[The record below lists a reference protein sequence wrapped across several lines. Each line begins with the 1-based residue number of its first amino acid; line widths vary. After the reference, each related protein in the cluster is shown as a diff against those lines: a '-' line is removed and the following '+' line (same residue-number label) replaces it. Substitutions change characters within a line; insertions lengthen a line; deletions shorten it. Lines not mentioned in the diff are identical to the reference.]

1 MYEYY
6 KGKGIY
12 CIVLARVLN
21 LLTTFFVIAFST
33 FLISCIDYTKLF
45 SSISTAE
52 AVGRLED
59 VLISQCITKGS
70 FAHTLFLIILSAF
83 FIFQVASF
91 AMSVPRLLD
100 MYRFYTHLLGV
111 PDADI
116 QTLPWPE
123 IVRLIGDIRKH
134 NPVTS
139 LSNGQATALADMV
152 GNDAKAPAKKLDAH
166 DIANRILRQEN
177 YLIALFNKD
186 LLDLRVRIPVPHVLT
201 AFIPSSILILSAD
214 PPLPSLQSEPERKFL
229 SFGANHLT
237 KALEWNLRFCLLG
250 YLFDRRGQVRKEF
263 VREKRR
269 KDLVQG

>member
-1 MYEYY
+1 M
-6 KGKGIY
+6 
-12 CIVLARVLN
+12 
-21 LLTTFFVIAFST
+21 
-33 FLISCIDYTKLF
+33 
-45 SSISTAE
+45 
-52 AVGRLED
+52 
-59 VLISQCITKGS
+59 
-70 FAHTLFLIILSAF
+70 
-83 FIFQVASF
+83 
-91 AMSVPRLLD
+91 
-100 MYRFYTHLLGV
+100 
-111 PDADI
+111 
-116 QTLPWPE
+116 
-123 IVRLIGDIRKH
+123 RLIGDIRKH

-166 DIANRILRQEN
+166 DIAKYAQTFLNLLCVCRLTARLSRILRQEN

-201 AFIPSSILILSAD
+201 AFIPSSILISSAD
-214 PPLPSLQSEPERKFL
+214 APLPSLQSEPERKFL